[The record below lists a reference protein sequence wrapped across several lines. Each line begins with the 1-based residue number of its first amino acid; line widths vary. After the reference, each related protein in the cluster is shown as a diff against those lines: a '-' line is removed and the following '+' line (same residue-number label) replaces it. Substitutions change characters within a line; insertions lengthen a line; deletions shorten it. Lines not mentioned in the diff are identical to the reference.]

1 MAKINNDD
9 SSDLDDV
16 EDISDDDFADDFDL
30 KVDAMDSI
38 DARRRLEQ
46 LMEDRELDRLI
57 NGDLDDWY

>member
-1 MAKINNDD
+1 LAKINNDD